1 MEKEMKKKKRL
12 FFVIGVPIIVIAT
25 VGLILWGAFGR
36 HAKTVFGYISLN
48 QRDIAINVGET
59 AELEI
64 AETGAGVHLAD
75 AKVKWI
81 SNNPS
86 VASVDEGGVV
96 TGSTG
101 GEARITAV
109 VRDAG
114 KEYTA
119 SCIVT
124 VKTEELE
131 YSSYQIQWYTQRQ
144 DRNGYEVF
152 VETYER
158 LIGSE
163 VNLTKQEA
171 KEKLPKYYVLNEDK
185 CVLDGIVKGDRAGC
199 ILQVYYDVAEISYA
213 VDYYYESDTALD
225 TYQMKETKQ
234 CKAYAFSRVEAP
246 AEIAEGFVVNE
257 EAKGS
262 VLTVDSVVS
271 NTRLKVYCDRIR
283 SEVTIKYVSGRQQAT
298 YENVYGVGLVGAPA
312 DALEENIAPYESTAY
327 LSGKQVKDVQS
338 AVKELTADA
347 RVEFKISGRGF
358 IYRNDGS
365 LLENYYD
372 VAQSAYV
379 YLEGSSKTIYLSA
392 DYNLTGWVKF
402 LIRNNALAH

>member
-1 MEKEMKKKKRL
+1 MEKEKKKRL
-12 FFVIGVPIIVIAT
+12 LFMIGVPVVVIV
-25 VGLILWGAFGR
+25 VLGLLLWGGFAKGR
-36 HAKTVFGYISLN
+36 YVNAVSDYIRLN
-48 QRDIAINVGET
+48 HRDIAINAGET

-64 AETGAGVHLAD
+64 EEVGTGIRLAK
-75 AKVKWI
+75 AKVKWV

-86 VASVDEGGVV
+86 VASVDESGVV
-96 TGSTG
+96 TGTAG

-109 VRDAG
+109 VKDAG

-124 VKTEELE
+124 VKAVGLE
-131 YSSYQIQWYTQRQ
+131 YSSYQIHWYTQRQ
-144 DRNGYEVF
+144 DRNGYEVV

-158 LIGSE
+158 LVGSE

-225 TYQMKETKQ
+225 TYKLKETKQ
-234 CKAYAFSRVEAP
+234 CKAYAFSKVDAP
-246 AEIAEGFVVNE
+246 TEIAEGFVVNE
-257 EAKGS
+257 KAKGS
-262 VLTVDSVVS
+262 VLTVESVVPTS
-271 NTRLKVYCDRIR
+271 RLKVYCDRIR
-283 SEVTIKYVSGRQQAT
+283 SEVTIKYASGKQLAT

-312 DALEENIAPYESTAY
+312 DALTDSLAPYETVTY
-327 LSGKQVKDVQS
+327 LAGNPVDDIQS

-347 RVEFKISGRGF
+347 KVEFKISGRGF

-365 LLENYYD
+365 LLENY
-372 VAQSAYV
+372 
-379 YLEGSSKTIYLSA
+379 
-392 DYNLTGWVKF
+392 
-402 LIRNNALAH
+402 